1 MRLFLVLLL
10 CLVLATCSTHIP
22 SIQVLHP
29 DGGDLTARHSF
40 QLIPPEQA
48 LPGQAPYR
56 EHYARLD
63 PLLRQGL
70 ATRGY
75 HENQTPE
82 LRIYYWLALQDAPL
96 EFKVDQAPPSPLGP
110 YQAIH
115 RLRDETGTLRLRIT
129 DLDGQVLWEGIAST
143 GLSPAWD
150 SAELL
155 QSAVE
160 ALTRQIPIAASERA
174 AILRTLGGE
183 HADIQGGRR
192 GS

>member
-22 SIQVLHP
+22 SIQVLRP
-29 DGGDLTARHSF
+29 ADSGLAIRHSF
-40 QLIPPEQA
+40 QLVPPEQA
-48 LPGQAPYR
+48 LQSPAPYR
-56 EHYARLD
+56 EHYIRLD

-70 ATRGY
+70 AARGY
-75 HENQTPE
+75 HESQSPE
-82 LRIYYWLALQDAPL
+82 LRVYYWLALQDAPL
-96 EFKVDQAPPSPLGP
+96 EFKVDQAPPNPLGP

-129 DLDGQVLWEGIAST
+129 DLDGLVLWEGIAST
-143 GLSPAWD
+143 GLSPSWD

-155 QSAVE
+155 ESAVE
-160 ALTRQIPIAASERA
+160 ALTRQIPIAANERA
-174 AILRTLGGE
+174 AILRPLGGE